1 MKNFQKLSKVFFL
14 PPHLS
19 NERFTPPCWK
29 CESFL
34 HFAVIHPLASKNKLY
49 YVYYTQIVY
58 KLSYVSGSFSFRC
71 RCFRQKA
78 LLFCHYIPIDA
89 KHPTLIFLF
98 ATTLTVCLPG
108 FVNRY
113 VSK

>member
-1 MKNFQKLSKVFFL
+1 MLVIGVYSVK
-14 PPHLS
+14 
-19 NERFTPPCWK
+19 NERFTPPSWK

-34 HFAVIHPLASKNKLY
+34 HFVVIHPLASKNKLY

-78 LLFCHYIPIDA
+78 LLFCHYIPIGA
-89 KHPTLIFLF
+89 KHPSLIFLF
-98 ATTLTVCLPG
+98 ATTLTVRLPG